1 MYYKNHAAASGSDL
15 PGQKIVLQ
23 LGAIIVLLVLLAGM
37 VPTARAEDLS
47 GAAGSGAM
55 PRTAS
60 AETPSESPAP
70 TATPSPDEEL
80 GEQLKDGFSDS
91 ILDITGEIDD
101 FGNKDLGTLFGGDFK
116 FFLSSVVDVVMISDL
131 WAFFT
136 FLFLSLLIL
145 SIYRYFK
152 E

>member
-1 MYYKNHAAASGSDL
+1 MYYKNHAAAPGSDL

-23 LGAIIVLLVLLAGM
+23 LGAIIVLLVFLAGM
-37 VPTARAEDLS
+37 VPTARAEDVT

-80 GEQLKDGFSDS
+80 GDQLKDGFSDS
-91 ILDITGEIDD
+91 VLNIVGEI
-101 FGNKDLGTLFGGDFK
+101 GDFINEDIGALAGGN
-116 FFLSSVVDVVMISDL
+116 FRLFLAGAFSTVMTTDL
-131 WAFFT
+131 WTLVGFM
-136 FLFLSLLIL
+136 FLVVFIL
-145 SIYRYFK
+145 AVYRMLK